1 MSYCKVCSTSRDVTQ
16 EQRLDGRH
24 SYAGSAGDT
33 FKGFSEAVRR
43 AAMEKNV
50 RGVTASQKINLFVT
64 NGRRK
69 NNEQGVDI

>member
-1 MSYCKVCSTSRDVTQ
+1 MVGMY
-16 EQRLDGRH
+16 

-33 FKGFSEAVRR
+33 FRGFSEAVRR

-50 RGVTASQKINLFVT
+50 RGVTASRKTNLFAM

-69 NNEQGVDI
+69 NHE